1 MKRPRA
7 RAFAF
12 ARASSDLTIRAFA
25 RRETARVR
33 GTLRLLLFDIVNV
46 QNWTALRA
54 TAPAFSGCAAEA
66 PSVCQF
72 A

>member
-25 RRETARVR
+25 RRESARARHVE
-33 GTLRLLLFDIVNV
+33 T
-46 QNWTALRA
+46 
-54 TAPAFSGCAAEA
+54 
-66 PSVCQF
+66 F
-72 A
+72 AV